1 VAAFADAPMRP
12 AWDALRDATDAF
24 SAALPHGL
32 RVLFDLGRV
41 VCEAGDASERY
52 RQPGFDP
59 SRWLYVTLAPRV
71 EQLLADARRLH
82 PCLAALPELPCGNA
96 AGGEPPFDG
105 MTKAIRALAD
115 RVPALLADAATQT
128 QSLPAATVA
137 SQPLTVPAMT
147 EPAAGETVPAVA
159 VEPPVQRVPRL
170 AEGESFQELLALKQR
185 IDPAGTYVGQS
196 LAILRLFQ
204 QIEDLNRLSDLPVTL
219 LGPSRSGKT
228 RLAEVIHRASSR
240 KDKPFL
246 HLNASE
252 LNGGDPNLFREK
264 WMGFGKNSAV
274 GNRKSSDF
282 ADGWLQTTE
291 GGTIF
296 VDELH
301 SLDIRAVDYLRALL
315 GRDETKFRP
324 PTGEQKTF
332 SPDVRLVFATY
343 RDIAT
348 LKDEGVLP
356 EDFTRRLLGRYLTV
370 PSLNDRREDI
380 PLFVDRY
387 REGRLPDERFLL
399 ALLQHDWRS
408 EEVDGLLTAIRAAVS
423 RTPEGQPL
431 TIDSLR
437 DTLPAAT
444 QGRVAALV
452 EVAVRRELYQFLIDL
467 LRQQGF
473 EPGTRGRSLN
483 VRLAELMG
491 VHRSTIDRHLVK
503 LGLVPSGGGE

>member
-1 VAAFADAPMRP
+1 
-12 AWDALRDATDAF
+12 
-24 SAALPHGL
+24 
-32 RVLFDLGRV
+32 
-41 VCEAGDASERY
+41 
-52 RQPGFDP
+52 
-59 SRWLYVTLAPRV
+59 
-71 EQLLADARRLH
+71 
-82 PCLAALPELPCGNA
+82 
-96 AGGEPPFDG
+96 
-105 MTKAIRALAD
+105 
-115 RVPALLADAATQT
+115 
-128 QSLPAATVA
+128 
-137 SQPLTVPAMT
+137 
-147 EPAAGETVPAVA
+147 
-159 VEPPVQRVPRL
+159 L

-196 LAILRLFQ
+196 LAILRLFR

-228 RLAEVIHRASSR
+228 RLAEVIHRASPR
-240 KDKPFL
+240 GERPF
-246 HLNASE
+246 HPLNASE
-252 LNGGDPNLFREK
+252 LNGGDDTLFREK
-264 WMGFGKNSAV
+264 WTGYGRNSGV
-274 GNRKSSDF
+274 GGRRPGDT
-282 ADGWLQTTE
+282 APGWLQSTA

-301 SLDIRAVDYLRALL
+301 SLDRRAVEYLRGLL
-315 GRDETKFRP
+315 GRDGTEFRP
-324 PTGEQKTF
+324 ASGEGPAF
-332 SPDVRLVFATY
+332 VPDVRLLFATF
-343 RDIAT
+343 RDIAG
-348 LKDEGVLP
+348 LKDECVLP
-356 EDFTRRLLGRYLTV
+356 DDFVRRLQERYLTV

-387 REGRLPDERFLL
+387 REGRRPDERFLL
-399 ALLQHDWRS
+399 ALLQYDWRS
-408 EEVDGLLTAIRAAVS
+408 LEVDGLLTAIRTAVS

-452 EVAVRRELYQFLIDL
+452 EVAVRRELYQFLIAL

-491 VHRSTIDRHLVK
+491 VHRSTIDRHLDK